1 MPESSSI
8 AISPAMDSSAEG
20 PPAAQAASGGCFYSI
35 KCHDRPVTELRFNRD
50 GDLIFTAGK
59 DTVVNLLRPDGS
71 ILGAYDK
78 HEGSVLALAIDN
90 ESESLMTGSSD
101 QSLILWDV
109 ATGRARN
116 QANIRAI
123 PRGLDFFRDGMK
135 CLVCNDDS
143 MNRVP
148 AVGVFDTRSNRTE
161 ASVSTSTIPT
171 KILLDLTE
179 NTIVFSDIEGMV
191 TRMDVRIMK
200 DIQRE
205 KVHTSKIN
213 NLRASRCKSFFV
225 TASSDSQAK
234 IVDFGDLSVQK
245 TFVCEE
251 PVNCAVI
258 FNTNDK
264 LVCVGGIEARDVTT
278 TKGRS
283 SFEANFF
290 DVVTAR
296 KIGSYATHFGTI
308 NSVDVHPSGRVYCS
322 GGEEGTVSII
332 AFGEDFFEA
341 EFSKF
346 D

>member
-1 MPESSSI
+1 MT
-8 AISPAMDSSAEG
+8 ASSAI
-20 PPAAQAASGGCFYSI
+20 ASSTVQIPDGGYFYNI

-59 DTVVNLLRPDGS
+59 DTVANLLRSDGS
-71 ILGAYDK
+71 IVGVYDK
-78 HEGSVLALAIDN
+78 HEGSIFALAVDE
-90 ESESLMTGSSD
+90 ESESLITGSTD
-101 QSLILWDV
+101 QNLILWDV
-109 ATGRARN
+109 ETGRIRS
-116 QANIRAI
+116 QANIRVI
-123 PRGLDFFRDGMK
+123 PRSLDFFKDGVR
-135 CLVCNDDS
+135 CLMCNDDS

-148 AVGVFDTRSNRTE
+148 AVGIFDTRSNKTE
-161 ASVSTSTIPT
+161 ASASTPVVPT
-171 KILLDLTE
+171 RILLDFTE
-179 NTIVFSDIEGMV
+179 NNIVFSDIEGAI
-191 TRMDVRIMK
+191 TRMDIRKMASV
-200 DIQRE
+200 QSE
-205 KVHTSKIN
+205 KTHTSRIN
-213 NLRASRCKSFFV
+213 NLRPSRCRTFFI
-225 TASSDSQAK
+225 TASSDSQSK

-258 FNTNDK
+258 FSTNDK

-308 NSVDVHPSGRVYCS
+308 NSVDVHPGGRVYCS

-332 AFGEDFFEA
+332 AFGEDFFDA
-341 EFSKF
+341 DFTSF